1 MQMHEMKVSRGFRM
15 LENKQ
20 REFEKELQGEHI
32 YYFLM
37 QGYEDFH
44 DGDEWIGIYEDL
56 QKLRAAYV
64 QAVDELNAEH
74 AKRLEHCKKI
84 AKYAMSNEKIK
95 IHAYHGEAGH
105 WIYDIPQEKLWN
117 KSQLQ
122 VE

>member
-1 MQMHEMKVSRGFRM
+1 M

-64 QAVDELNAEH
+64 QAVEELNAEH
-74 AKRLEHCKKI
+74 AKRLD
-84 AKYAMSNEKIK
+84 EKIK